1 MDGMDGWEGGGEGE
15 AGGEGGGGQKVAGE
29 GFVVVTVVVVVI
41 RLKGRLVAVVVLERG
56 AGVSRREEA

>member
-1 MDGMDGWEGGGEGE
+1 MDGREVGRERQVVRE
-15 AGGEGGGGQKVAGE
+15 GGGQKVAGE